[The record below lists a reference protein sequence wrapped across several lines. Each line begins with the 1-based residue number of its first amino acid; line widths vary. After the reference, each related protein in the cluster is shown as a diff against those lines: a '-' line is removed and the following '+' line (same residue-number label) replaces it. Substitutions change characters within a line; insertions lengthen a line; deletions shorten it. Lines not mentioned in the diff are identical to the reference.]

1 MENIN
6 VYCSSAYNNLEPAAW
21 AGTLQGIALSEMVE
35 TILTIVNKIVC
46 LKKQE
51 RSRGGKMIPLCI
63 IEAFHFNG
71 IKLKGNKTILL
82 RLYFCHICCFLEK

>member
-21 AGTLQGIALSEMVE
+21 AGTLQGIALSEMVK

-46 LKKQE
+46 LKKQ
-51 RSRGGKMIPLCI
+51 
-63 IEAFHFNG
+63 
-71 IKLKGNKTILL
+71 
-82 RLYFCHICCFLEK
+82 

>member
-21 AGTLQGIALSEMVE
+21 ASTLQGIALSEMVK

-46 LKKQE
+46 LKKQ
-51 RSRGGKMIPLCI
+51 
-63 IEAFHFNG
+63 
-71 IKLKGNKTILL
+71 
-82 RLYFCHICCFLEK
+82 